1 MELKIVVPFGNT
13 KQNFEIGK
21 EYTDK
26 KLGKKLFDSLLSSEM
41 AVGNCDE
48 SKALAE
54 ILVSERKDLAKK
66 LAEAKAKSKAV
77 VRVVDTDVT
86 GLKAQLK
93 TSKGETATVAKALTK
108 IQGELNTYKE
118 SDKREVSDLEG
129 KVKSLTLELAS
140 VRGELNTEV
149 AQLKSELKALK
160 EENEALKAMG

>member
-13 KQNFEIGK
+13 KKNFDIG
-21 EYTDK
+21 ETYTDK
-26 KLGKKLFDSLLSSEM
+26 KLGKKTFESLLSSEM

-48 SKALAE
+48 SKKLAKT
-54 ILVSERKDLAKK
+54 LVSERKALAKK
-66 LAEAKAKSKAV
+66 LAEDKIKAKAV
-77 VRVVDTDVT
+77 VKVVDTDVT

-108 IQGELNTYKE
+108 LQGEFNTYKE

-129 KVKSLTLELAS
+129 RVKSLTLELAS
-140 VRGELNTEV
+140 VRGELNTEIS
-149 AQLKSELKALK
+149 QLKTELKTTK